1 METNLGEES
10 DTGVLASWP
19 PAGLPALCPK
29 FLASSGSW
37 ESLSSR
43 CGEINWSGIAQHLG
57 ERKGVFA
64 WPLEG
69 LRISLL
75 GLERWVGGWDQGGE
89 RLGGR
94 WTQCRA
100 TEVVRETG
108 NKTKKDQRQE
118 KAEMRETKRKR
129 QITETDGLTE
139 IKRDR
144 NGEIQREGG
153 KKTEEKIGTKR
164 GRQSR
169 DETERWRD
177 GEMER

>member
-1 METNLGEES
+1 M
-10 DTGVLASWP
+10 
-19 PAGLPALCPK
+19 
-29 FLASSGSW
+29 
-37 ESLSSR
+37 
-43 CGEINWSGIAQHLG
+43 
-57 ERKGVFA
+57 
-64 WPLEG
+64 
-69 LRISLL
+69 
-75 GLERWVGGWDQGGE
+75 
-89 RLGGR
+89 
-94 WTQCRA
+94 
-100 TEVVRETG
+100 VRETG

-153 KKTEEKIGTKR
+153 KKTTEEKIGTKR

-169 DETERWRD
+169 DKTERWRD